1 MYSISCPFLQQ
12 ASVFLEKSIK
22 IEILAFDRKNLAL
35 EITNVFMKN
44 GINIKELQTEVTNNK
59 AKINI
64 VAEIRRMEQVDK
76 LSEELMEIPNMIRVI
91 K

>member
-1 MYSISCPFLQQ
+1 
-12 ASVFLEKSIK
+12 
-22 IEILAFDRKNLAL
+22 
-35 EITNVFMKN
+35 MKN
-44 GINIKELQTEVTNNK
+44 GINIKELQTEVINNK

-64 VAEIRRMEQVDK
+64 VAEIKRMEQVDK

>member
-1 MYSISCPFLQQ
+1 M
-12 ASVFLEKSIK
+12 KS
-22 IEILAFDRKNLAL
+22 
-35 EITNVFMKN
+35 

>member
-1 MYSISCPFLQQ
+1 
-12 ASVFLEKSIK
+12 
-22 IEILAFDRKNLAL
+22 
-35 EITNVFMKN
+35 MKN

-76 LSEELMEIPNMIRVI
+76 LSEELIEIPNMIRVI

>member
-1 MYSISCPFLQQ
+1 
-12 ASVFLEKSIK
+12 
-22 IEILAFDRKNLAL
+22 
-35 EITNVFMKN
+35 MKN

>member
-1 MYSISCPFLQQ
+1 MIG
-12 ASVFLEKSIK
+12 
-22 IEILAFDRKNLAL
+22 KNLAL
-35 EITNVFMKN
+35 EITNVFMKS